1 MITKLVTDV
10 SKCFAGVTCQKH
22 GDINGNDSLGEDGL
36 RALINCLTHMV
47 VTVTLRLI
55 NGDIEIVG
63 LAKFPVTGA
72 GMEFESIDSGTL
84 NLRG

>member
-10 SKCFAGVTCQKH
+10 SKCFAGVTRQKH
-22 GDINGNDSLGEDGL
+22 GDIDGDNPLGEDGL
-36 RALINCLTHMV
+36 GALVDRLTHMV

-55 NGDIEIVG
+55 NGDVEIVG
-63 LAKFPVTGA
+63 LAKFPVTGT

-84 NLRG
+84 NLCG

>member
-1 MITKLVTDV
+1 MITKLMTDM
-10 SKCFAGVTCQKH
+10 SKRFAGVTGQKH
-22 GDINGNDSLGEDGL
+22 GDIDRNDPLGEDGL
-36 RALINCLTHMV
+36 GALIDRLTHMV

-63 LAKFPVTGA
+63 LAKFPVTGT
-72 GMEFESIDSGTL
+72 GMEFESIDPGTL